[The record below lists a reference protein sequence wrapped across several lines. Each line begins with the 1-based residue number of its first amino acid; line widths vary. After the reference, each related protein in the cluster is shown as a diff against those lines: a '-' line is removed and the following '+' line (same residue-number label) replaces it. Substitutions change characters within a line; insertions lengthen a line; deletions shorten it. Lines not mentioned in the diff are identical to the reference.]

1 MNMHTKRDLNL
12 CIGFNTTGY
21 LTYAWPYRT
30 GTKTDIFDLAYYE
43 RLARIAHAGRFDAV
57 FLSDNPALSVEPKGR
72 PFHTLDPLTLS
83 TAILAQVPDL
93 GAIATVS
100 TTYNLPYNLAR
111 STQSADLLSGGR
123 LGLNIVSTFNPLAA
137 ANYSADPLPPREER
151 YARATEFIEVCK
163 GLWNSWDPG
172 RAEVPGDL
180 YWSPEA
186 AKSINYKGDYHVVR
200 GPLNV
205 PRGPQGHPVLA
216 QAGGSDSGIE
226 LAARHAE
233 LAYCSMLTR
242 DAGREYGRKIRDRAV
257 EIGRDPSSIRILP
270 GVVPIIA
277 ASREEALRKHELW
290 SGAGSE
296 EGLLRRFVAENGLD
310 LDSFDPDAVLTPD
323 HFVPKQSRGNSVG
336 MQMGLSDLVKYERI
350 TARQA
355 VRRTENH
362 HMLLLGTAEEIA
374 GHLIDLWED
383 GTVDGWVIQPPR
395 APDDIQLFVDKV
407 MPILQERGAFRRE
420 YAGDTLRQ
428 RFRLPVPA

>member
-1 MNMHTKRDLNL
+1 MSTKRQLNL

-30 GTKTDIFDLAYYE
+30 GTKTDIFDLAYYQQ
-43 RLARIAHAGRFDAV
+43 LAHLAHRGRFDAV

-83 TAILAQVPDL
+83 TAILAQVPDI

-123 LGLNIVSTFNPLAA
+123 LGLNVVSTFNPLSA

-163 GLWNSWDPG
+163 GLWNSWDPR
-172 RAEVPGDL
+172 RAEVPDDL
-180 YWSPEA
+180 YWNPET
-186 AKSINYKGDYHVVR
+186 AKSINYKGAYQVVR

-205 PRGPQGHPVLA
+205 PRGPQGYPVLA

-233 LAYCSMLTR
+233 LVYCSMLTR
-242 DAGREYGRKIRDRAV
+242 EAAREFGRKIRDKAAD
-257 EIGRDPSSIRILP
+257 IGRDPASIRILP

-277 ASREEALRKHELW
+277 DSRDEALRKHELW
-290 SGAGSE
+290 SGTGSE
-296 EGLLRRFVAENGLD
+296 DGLLKRFVAENGLD
-310 LDSFDPDAVLTPD
+310 ADTFDPDAVLTPED
-323 HFVPKQSRGNSVG
+323 FVPKQSRGASVG
-336 MQMGLSDLVKYERI
+336 MQMGLTDLIKYERV

-355 VRRTENH
+355 VRRTEYH
-362 HMLLLGTAEEIA
+362 HRLLLGTAEDIA
-374 GHLIDLWED
+374 DGLIDFWQD
-383 GTVDGWVIQPPR
+383 GSVDGWVVQPPR
-395 APDDIQLFVDKV
+395 APDDIQLFVNKV
-407 MPILQERGAFRRE
+407 VPILQERGVFRRG

-428 RFRLPVPA
+428 RFGLPLPA